1 MSRLITATGRRSAR
15 AWVTPNNRAITASHR
30 AATAL
35 DIPVLYAASPAV
47 PSMEEPV
54 QKSLERYDV
63 LDRIAV
69 GGMAEVF
76 LAKAYGAHGFEKTIA
91 IKRILPELASDPEF
105 AARFIAEAKVAVRL
119 SHANIVQVFDFGRI
133 GESLFIAMEYVDGL
147 DLAAML
153 RKFKDEG
160 RQVPLP
166 AAFHIAIEIMRAL
179 DFAHGHNVVH
189 RDVSP
194 SNILVSRAG
203 EVKIADFGIAVA
215 ARPHTGSTSTG
226 PRKVMGKWR
235 YMSPEQTRGD
245 QLDTRSDL
253 FSAASVLFELFTGQK
268 LFPGDEAED
277 IAKNIESMPIPRMQ
291 TLRSN
296 LPSRLDD
303 VLAGPLSRKPID
315 RPTRPATVLRSLIEL
330 SYESSIM
337 ATALDVAEALA
348 TVIPAKRQEGR
359 GALDDVIRK
368 QLNDPPTAAR
378 RTAVTDGKPPATE
391 TQGEVSTGLF
401 RKLDV
406 DGLSRLEEVDT
417 KIAAPRAR
425 RNSTEL
431 PVMEMPGDTGAV
443 DKDRRTEV
451 GGPPTGTI
459 PKYSALGDEPDD
471 QVSDKDSAKK
481 QRTETSKSGARAA
494 AKPVAQDAPPAKSR
508 ALLAMLGLLV
518 LGGGAAAVYALTR
531 GGEETPQVVVTPPSI
546 DAAAVEVTTGTLE
559 IYTTPP
565 GATGTIAGRPI
576 GGRTPQRISNVPAG
590 KVKIHLELEG
600 YLPIDYEIEV
610 RAGEVLRDRPTF
622 VAAPALLDVKTEPT
636 GVQVAIAG
644 RTVGTTPFAGK
655 ALPADKGVT
664 ITLSRAGY
672 ESLSFKIDLE
682 AGKTLAIERTLKQ
695 AQKFAAAQIKFD
707 APGWGYVYLDGK
719 KLGQAPLK
727 QVMLPV
733 GKVRLKLVNDVAK
746 VEWFLECDVREDAAN
761 ICVTR
766 MPSP

>member
-1 MSRLITATGRRSAR
+1 MEA
-15 AWVTPNNRAITASHR
+15 
-30 AATAL
+30 
-35 DIPVLYAASPAV
+35 PVP
-47 PSMEEPV
+47 
-54 QKSLERYDV
+54 KSLERYDV

-91 IKRILPELASDPEF
+91 IKRILPELANDPEF

-215 ARPHTGSTSTG
+215 ARPHTGAQASG

-253 FSAASVLFELFTGQK
+253 FSAASVLFELFTSQK

-291 TLRSN
+291 TIRSN
-296 LPSRLDD
+296 LPSRLDE

-368 QLNDPPTAAR
+368 QLNDQPTAAR
-378 RTAVTDGKPPATE
+378 RTAITDGKPPSTE
-391 TQGEVSTGLF
+391 TQGDVSTGLF
-401 RKLDV
+401 RKMDV
-406 DGLSRLEEVDT
+406 DGLSRLEEIDT
-417 KIAAPRAR
+417 KVAAPRAR

-431 PVMEMPGDTGAV
+431 PVMEMPGDTGQI

-459 PKYSALGDEPDD
+459 PKYSDLGEDADEG
-471 QVSDKDSAKK
+471 VAKK
-481 QRTETSKSGARAA
+481 SERSETGASASRSITKS
-494 AKPVAQDAPPAKSR
+494 VTQDVTPAKSR
-508 ALLAMLGLLV
+508 APLALLGLLAI
-518 LGGGAAAVYALTR
+518 GGGAAGVYALTR
-531 GGEETPQVVVTPPSI
+531 GGEEKPVLVQAPPI
-546 DAAAVEVTTGTLE
+546 DAAVPDAVTTGTLE
-559 IYTTPP
+559 IFTTPP
-565 GATGTIAGRPI
+565 GATGTIEGKPFDKP
-576 GGRTPQRISNVPAG
+576 TPLQVNNVPAG
-590 KVKIHLELEG
+590 KVKIHLELAG
-600 YLPIDYEIEV
+600 YQPIDYEIEV
-610 RAGEVLRDRPTF
+610 RAGVVLSDRQTF
-622 VAAPALLDVKTEPT
+622 IAAPALLDVKTEPS
-636 GVQVAIAG
+636 GVQVSLAG
-644 RTVGTTPFAGK
+644 RNIGTTPFTAK

-664 ITLSRAGY
+664 LTLSRAGY
-672 ESLSFKIDLE
+672 ESQSFKIDLE

-719 KLGQAPLK
+719 RLGQAPLK
-727 QVMLPV
+727 RVMLPV

-746 VEWFLECDVREDAAN
+746 VEWVLECDVREDAAN
-761 ICVTR
+761 VCVTR
-766 MPSP
+766 MPSQ